1 MWVCSKEH
9 PKYTSG
15 EGMVGVD
22 VAKQAPQVP
31 LRPHSE
37 GCWTGM
43 GRGSSELP
51 AAAHPGCPGGE
62 HVALAARLPHPSNQE
77 FLSGTLEVY
86 VHTSTV
92 FSSITSSQLKIHVP
106 NAPESICCRLYTPGP
121 SPACRASEHLPE
133 PRRRSTNVPHS
144 FVHSVI
150 HHSIRRHKTTACTH
164 NTQPFREGTER
175 QPTSKGPVSS

>member
-1 MWVCSKEH
+1 MACTALEPSLTAASRSQASHTYLHSQKGGEMWVCSKEH

-22 VAKQAPQVP
+22 VAKQAQVP

-37 GCWTGM
+37 GRWTGM

-86 VHTSTV
+86 VHTSTI
-92 FSSITSSQLKIHVP
+92 FSSITSPKFLSSKYMFLCP
-106 NAPESICCRLYTPGP
+106 R
-121 SPACRASEHLPE
+121 EHLLQAL
-133 PRRRSTNVPHS
+133 H
-144 FVHSVI
+144 
-150 HHSIRRHKTTACTH
+150 A
-164 NTQPFREGTER
+164 
-175 QPTSKGPVSS
+175 GPVTCLPGFRTPPGTTKTEY

>member
-1 MWVCSKEH
+1 MACTTLEPSLTAASRSQASHTYLHSQKGGEMWVCSKEH

-37 GCWTGM
+37 GRWTGS

-51 AAAHPGCPGGE
+51 AAAHPGCPWGE

-77 FLSGTLEVY
+77 FLSGALEVY

-92 FSSITSSQLKIHVP
+92 FSSITSPKFLSSKHIF
-106 NAPESICCRLYTPGP
+106 LYP
-121 SPACRASEHLPE
+121 REHLLQVLHARPVTCL
-133 PRRRSTNVPHS
+133 PGFRTLPG
-144 FVHSVI
+144 
-150 HHSIRRHKTTACTH
+150 TTKM
-164 NTQPFREGTER
+164 EY
-175 QPTSKGPVSS
+175 